1 MTRAA
6 TANIVAIAESQLA
19 IDRTRNPT
27 VKTFAQRMIQDHQT
41 AEAALQASAAGSGA
55 TVPTKLDQTNQAD
68 VSALRGA
75 SGAKFDKTYVAAQVA
90 IDSNALT
97 LYADYMLLGDDAKLK
112 ALATKMILLVQA
124 QLNQA
129 VALSGN

>member
-1 MTRAA
+1 
-6 TANIVAIAESQLA
+6 
-19 IDRTRNPT
+19 
-27 VKTFAQRMIQDHQT
+27 MIQDHQT